1 MALMRTLIAAGLKR
15 GRRSF
20 FGIFLLMAL
29 TGAVLTF
36 TASMY
41 VDLNA
46 REEAALAEIEAGD
59 VYAVDAAA
67 NLNREVAA
75 EIEALPEVSEARLND
90 ALGVP
95 VKYYRGDGTAV
106 DKNPTSGTALVAWG
120 DALDFRLFSEDGM
133 SLVDEMPE
141 PGPDEVYVPVSMQ
154 ASPGVREGDELEV
167 IVGDSTRRLA
177 IAGFYED
184 PQMGTPFMEIKR
196 YVVAARTFDEVAAE
210 VDAAAAF
217 DGETQKLFTS
227 QAKLAAYRM
236 AEINVRLTDEARAA
250 GTTSSDL
257 ARIIAEEIAWANTAS
272 GMFASDT
279 LVGYA
284 MMVVVIGG
292 AVMGVFALLL
302 FAIALIICTHTVS
315 TSIEEGYADYGTL
328 KALGLPNRALRGML
342 VVEYAGVS
350 LAGLAVGLA
359 LGSALV
365 PLALPFFAQLTG
377 VLASNVTPPA
387 LAIGL
392 LAVLLA
398 LVAAVV
404 ALKTGKLARISP
416 LVAFRGGAADV
427 RFRSR
432 GERPLGGSHLTCSWR
447 CAPSCRRSGA
457 MWGSQGARASCARSS
472 CSCSASA
479 ARCAAR
485 TRHRTR
491 SRMWESNLS
500 ITLASPD
507 VDIAEVERVIEESS
521 PIEKSWQ
528 EAFAMVS
535 FGGESHSFAGLGD
548 LTLVQGVTEG
558 RLPEHDNEA
567 LVGTNLAKTMGL
579 RVGDELTVDGADG
592 KERRFVVSGLLSA
605 MFNAGYGTILTY
617 DGVRDLAGTA
627 EEAAEPSRQ
636 YQLADPG
643 AADEAR
649 AAVESRFGDAVDTRS
664 TGMFADTT
672 SMIDLIQQL
681 FTVMGYAMA
690 GVAAVLAFLAVSLII
705 GRMFTAERHD
715 LGVYLALGFTSRALR
730 LQLALRFFLVA
741 LVGCALG
748 ATAAALGGSC
758 AHGAAVR
765 PVRRVTVRHR
775 RESAHGG
782 RPDARPR
789 ARVPGGRLRERPKSE
804 ARGRAR
810 AGGRVGFLRQPPRVL
825 LPPAS
830 DGCRRAAWTAR
841 RPLLY
846 WRRMVKPA
854 RKDAPMAL
862 EIRPYREEDLAGDAK
877 GVERGRGGWARPSP
891 RSSRSRWRRRRS
903 SSRPRRFPWW
913 PTSMERSWACTCS
926 IRTTW
931 DAARTWAM
939 RATPWRRAC
948 ADSVWA
954 VPSWR
959 TRWRRRRARASG
971 ACSSMPWW
979 PATPG
984 PSTCTRTWASCAWAP
999 CPAAS

>member
-20 FGIFLLMAL
+20 VGIFLLMAL
-29 TGAVLTF
+29 TGAALTF
-36 TASMY
+36 TVSMY

-59 VYAVDAAA
+59 VYAVDVAA
-67 NLNREVAA
+67 NLNRDVVD

-95 VKYYRGDGTAV
+95 VKYYRGDGTTV

-120 DALDFRLFSEDGM
+120 DALDFRLFSEDGR
-133 SLVDEMPE
+133 SLVADTPE
-141 PGPDEVYVPVSMQ
+141 PGPNEMYVPVSMQ
-154 ASPGVREGDELEV
+154 VSPGVHKGDELEV
-167 IVGDSTRRLA
+167 IVGDSTRRLS
-177 IAGFYED
+177 IVGFYED
-184 PQMGTPFMEIKR
+184 PQMGSPFIEIKR
-196 YVVAARTFDEVAAE
+196 YLVAERTFDEVAAE
-210 VDAAAAF
+210 VDAATL
-217 DGETQKLFTS
+217 DGGKQELFSS
-227 QAKLAAYRM
+227 QGKLASSRM
-236 AEINVRLTDEARAA
+236 AELNVRLTDEARAA

-257 ARIIAEEIAWANTAS
+257 ARIIAEKVAWGNTAS

-350 LAGLAVGLA
+350 LAGLAVGLT
-359 LGSALV
+359 LGSVLV
-365 PLALPFFAQLTG
+365 PFALPFFAQLTC
-377 VLASNVTPPA
+377 VLASNAAPPA
-387 LAIGL
+387 AAIAL

-432 GERPLGGSHLTCSWR
+432 GERPLGGSHLSLQLAVR
-447 CAPSCRRSGA
+447 AIMSAKRRYVGLAGCACVL
-457 MWGSQGARASCARSS
+457 CAFIVLVFGIGGTLRGEN
-472 CSCSASA
+472 A
-479 ARCAAR
+479 AQDAFG
-485 TRHRTR
+485 
-491 SRMWESNLS
+491 MWESDLS

-507 VDIAEVERVIEESS
+507 VDFAEVERVIEEAS

-535 FGGESHSFAGLGD
+535 FGGESHSFAGLSD
-548 LTLVQGVTEG
+548 LTLVQGVTEA
-558 RLPEHDNEA
+558 RLPAHDNEA
-567 LVGTNLAKTMGL
+567 LIGVNLAKSMDL
-579 RVGDELTVDGADG
+579 RVGDELVVDGADG
-592 KERRFVVSGLLSA
+592 EERRFVVCGLLSA
-605 MFNAGYGTILTY
+605 MFNAGSGTILTY

-627 EEAAEPSRQ
+627 EDAAEPSRQ
-636 YQLADPG
+636 YQLADPD

-649 AAVESRFGDAVDTRS
+649 AAVEARFGDAVDTRA

-672 SMIDLIQQL
+672 GMIGIIQQL

-730 LQLALRFFLVA
+730 LQFALRFFLVA

-748 ATAAALGGSC
+748 ATAAALGGSWLMGQLFGLFGVSRF
-758 AHGAAVR
+758 AIDANPLMVGGLTLGLALVFLVAAYASAR
-765 PVRRVTVRHR
+765 KVRRVDVR
-775 RESAHGG
+775 ELVA
-782 RPDARPR
+782 
-789 ARVPGGRLRERPKSE
+789 E
-804 ARGRAR
+804 
-810 AGGRVGFLRQPPRVL
+810 
-825 LPPAS
+825 
-830 DGCRRAAWTAR
+830 
-841 RPLLY
+841 
-846 WRRMVKPA
+846 
-854 RKDAPMAL
+854 
-862 EIRPYREEDLAGDAK
+862 
-877 GVERGRGGWARPSP
+877 
-891 RSSRSRWRRRRS
+891 
-903 SSRPRRFPWW
+903 
-913 PTSMERSWACTCS
+913 
-926 IRTTW
+926 
-931 DAARTWAM
+931 
-939 RATPWRRAC
+939 
-948 ADSVWA
+948 
-954 VPSWR
+954 
-959 TRWRRRRARASG
+959 
-971 ACSSMPWW
+971 
-979 PATPG
+979 
-984 PSTCTRTWASCAWAP
+984 
-999 CPAAS
+999 

>member
-20 FGIFLLMAL
+20 VGIFLLMTL
-29 TGAVLTF
+29 TGAALTF
-36 TASMY
+36 TVSMY

-59 VYAVDAAA
+59 VYAVDVAA
-67 NLNREVAA
+67 NLNRDVAD

-95 VKYYRGDGTAV
+95 VKYYRGDGTTV

-120 DALDFRLFSEDGM
+120 DALDFRLFSEDGR
-133 SLVDEMPE
+133 SLVADTPE
-141 PGPDEVYVPVSMQ
+141 PGPNEVYVPVSMQ
-154 ASPGVREGDELEV
+154 VSPGVHKGDELEV
-167 IVGDSTRRLA
+167 IVGDSTRRLS

-184 PQMGTPFMEIKR
+184 PQMGSPFIEIKR
-196 YVVAARTFDEVAAE
+196 YLVAERTFDEVAAE
-210 VDAAAAF
+210 VDAATL
-217 DGETQKLFTS
+217 DGGRQELFSS
-227 QAKLAAYRM
+227 QGKLASSRM
-236 AEINVRLTDEARAA
+236 AELNVRLTDEARAA

-257 ARIIAEEIAWANTAS
+257 ARIIAEKVAWANTAS

-350 LAGLAVGLA
+350 LAGLAVGLT
-359 LGSALV
+359 LGSVLV
-365 PLALPFFAQLTG
+365 PFALPFFAQLTC
-377 VLASNVTPPA
+377 VLASNAAPPA
-387 LAIGL
+387 AAIAL

-432 GERPLGGSHLTCSWR
+432 GERPLGGSHLSLQLAVR
-447 CAPSCRRSGA
+447 AIMSAKRRYVGLAGCACVL
-457 MWGSQGARASCARSS
+457 CAFIVLVFGIGGTLRGEN
-472 CSCSASA
+472 A
-479 ARCAAR
+479 AQDAFG
-485 TRHRTR
+485 
-491 SRMWESNLS
+491 MWESDLS

-507 VDIAEVERVIEESS
+507 VDFAEVERVIEEAS

-528 EAFAMVS
+528 EAFTMVS
-535 FGGESHSFAGLGD
+535 FGGESHSFAGLSD

-558 RLPEHDNEA
+558 RLPVHDNEA
-567 LVGTNLAKTMGL
+567 LIGVNLAKSMDL
-579 RVGDELTVDGADG
+579 RVGDELVVDGADG
-592 KERRFVVSGLLSA
+592 EERRFVVCGLLSA
-605 MFNAGYGTILTY
+605 MFNAGSGTILTY

-627 EEAAEPSRQ
+627 EDAAEPSRQ
-636 YQLADPG
+636 YQLADPD

-649 AAVESRFGDAVDTRS
+649 AAVEARFGDAVDTRA

-672 SMIDLIQQL
+672 GMIGVIQQL

-690 GVAAVLAFLAVSLII
+690 GVAAALAFLAVSLII

-730 LQLALRFFLVA
+730 LQFALRFFLVA

-748 ATAAALGGSC
+748 ATAAALGGGWLMGQLFGLFGVSRF
-758 AHGAAVR
+758 AIDANPLMVGGLTLGLALVFLVAAYASAR
-765 PVRRVTVRHR
+765 KVRRVDVRGLVA
-775 RESAHGG
+775 E
-782 RPDARPR
+782 
-789 ARVPGGRLRERPKSE
+789 
-804 ARGRAR
+804 
-810 AGGRVGFLRQPPRVL
+810 
-825 LPPAS
+825 
-830 DGCRRAAWTAR
+830 
-841 RPLLY
+841 
-846 WRRMVKPA
+846 
-854 RKDAPMAL
+854 
-862 EIRPYREEDLAGDAK
+862 
-877 GVERGRGGWARPSP
+877 
-891 RSSRSRWRRRRS
+891 
-903 SSRPRRFPWW
+903 
-913 PTSMERSWACTCS
+913 
-926 IRTTW
+926 
-931 DAARTWAM
+931 
-939 RATPWRRAC
+939 
-948 ADSVWA
+948 
-954 VPSWR
+954 
-959 TRWRRRRARASG
+959 
-971 ACSSMPWW
+971 
-979 PATPG
+979 
-984 PSTCTRTWASCAWAP
+984 
-999 CPAAS
+999 

>member
-20 FGIFLLMAL
+20 VGIFLLMTL
-29 TGAVLTF
+29 TGAALTF
-36 TASMY
+36 TVSMY

-59 VYAVDAAA
+59 VYAVDVAA
-67 NLNREVAA
+67 NLNRDVAD

-95 VKYYRGDGTAV
+95 VKYYRGDGTTV

-120 DALDFRLFSEDGM
+120 DALDFRLFSEDGR
-133 SLVDEMPE
+133 SLVADTPE
-141 PGPDEVYVPVSMQ
+141 PGPNEVYVPVSMQ
-154 ASPGVREGDELEV
+154 VSPGVHKGDELEV
-167 IVGDSTRRLA
+167 IVGDSTRRLS

-184 PQMGTPFMEIKR
+184 PQMGSPFIEIKR
-196 YVVAARTFDEVAAE
+196 YLVAERTFDEVAAE
-210 VDAAAAF
+210 VDAATL
-217 DGETQKLFTS
+217 DGGRQELFSS
-227 QAKLAAYRM
+227 QGKLASSRM
-236 AEINVRLTDEARAA
+236 AELNVRLTDEARAA

-257 ARIIAEEIAWANTAS
+257 ARIIAEKVAWANTAS

-350 LAGLAVGLA
+350 LAGLAVGLT
-359 LGSALV
+359 LGSVLV
-365 PLALPFFAQLTG
+365 PFALPFFAQLTC
-377 VLASNVTPPA
+377 VLASNAAPPPA
-387 LAIGL
+387 AIAL

-404 ALKTGKLARISP
+404 ALKTAKLARISP
-416 LVAFRGGAADV
+416 LVAFRGGTSDV

-432 GERPLGGSHLTCSWR
+432 GERPLGGSHLSLQLAVR
-447 CAPSCRRSGA
+447 AIMSAKRRYVGLAGCACVL
-457 MWGSQGARASCARSS
+457 CAFIVLVFGIGGTLRGEN
-472 CSCSASA
+472 A
-479 ARCAAR
+479 AQDAFG
-485 TRHRTR
+485 
-491 SRMWESNLS
+491 MWESDLS

-507 VDIAEVERVIEESS
+507 VDFAEVERVIEEAS

-528 EAFAMVS
+528 EAFTMVS
-535 FGGESHSFAGLGD
+535 FGGESHSFAGLSD

-558 RLPEHDNEA
+558 CLPAHDNEA
-567 LVGTNLAKTMGL
+567 LIGVNLAKSMDL
-579 RVGDELTVDGADG
+579 RVGDELVVDGADG
-592 KERRFVVSGLLSA
+592 EERRFVVCGLLSA
-605 MFNAGYGTILTY
+605 MFNAGSGTILTY

-690 GVAAVLAFLAVSLII
+690 GVAAALAFLAVSLII

-730 LQLALRFFLVA
+730 LQFALRFFLVA

-748 ATAAALGGSC
+748 ATAATLGGGWLMGQLFGLFGVSRF
-758 AHGAAVR
+758 AIDTNPLMVGGLTLGLALVFLVAAYASAR
-765 PVRRVTVRHR
+765 KVRRVDVR
-775 RESAHGG
+775 ELVA
-782 RPDARPR
+782 
-789 ARVPGGRLRERPKSE
+789 E
-804 ARGRAR
+804 
-810 AGGRVGFLRQPPRVL
+810 
-825 LPPAS
+825 
-830 DGCRRAAWTAR
+830 
-841 RPLLY
+841 
-846 WRRMVKPA
+846 
-854 RKDAPMAL
+854 
-862 EIRPYREEDLAGDAK
+862 
-877 GVERGRGGWARPSP
+877 
-891 RSSRSRWRRRRS
+891 
-903 SSRPRRFPWW
+903 
-913 PTSMERSWACTCS
+913 
-926 IRTTW
+926 
-931 DAARTWAM
+931 
-939 RATPWRRAC
+939 
-948 ADSVWA
+948 
-954 VPSWR
+954 
-959 TRWRRRRARASG
+959 
-971 ACSSMPWW
+971 
-979 PATPG
+979 
-984 PSTCTRTWASCAWAP
+984 
-999 CPAAS
+999 

>member
-20 FGIFLLMAL
+20 VGIFLLMTL
-29 TGAVLTF
+29 TGAALTF
-36 TASMY
+36 TVSMY

-59 VYAVDAAA
+59 VYAVDVAA
-67 NLNREVAA
+67 NLNRDVAD

-95 VKYYRGDGTAV
+95 VKYYRGDGTTV

-120 DALDFRLFSEDGM
+120 DALDFRLFSEDGR
-133 SLVDEMPE
+133 SLVADTPE
-141 PGPDEVYVPVSMQ
+141 PGPNEVYVPVSMQ
-154 ASPGVREGDELEV
+154 VSPGVHKGDELEV
-167 IVGDSTRRLA
+167 IVGDSTRRLS

-184 PQMGTPFMEIKR
+184 PQMGSPFIEIKR
-196 YVVAARTFDEVAAE
+196 YLVAERTFDEVAAE
-210 VDAAAAF
+210 VDAATL
-217 DGETQKLFTS
+217 DGGRQELFSS
-227 QAKLAAYRM
+227 QGKLASSRM
-236 AEINVRLTDEARAA
+236 AELNVRLTDEARAA

-257 ARIIAEEIAWANTAS
+257 ARIIAEKVAWANTAS

-350 LAGLAVGLA
+350 LAGLAVGLT
-359 LGSALV
+359 LGSVLV
-365 PLALPFFAQLTG
+365 PFALPFFAQLTC
-377 VLASNVTPPA
+377 VLASNAAPPA
-387 LAIGL
+387 AAIAL

-398 LVAAVV
+398 LVVAVV

-432 GERPLGGSHLTCSWR
+432 GERPLGGSHLSLQLAVR
-447 CAPSCRRSGA
+447 AIMSAKRRYVGLAGCACVL
-457 MWGSQGARASCARSS
+457 CAFIVLVFGIGGTLRGEN
-472 CSCSASA
+472 A
-479 ARCAAR
+479 AQDAFG
-485 TRHRTR
+485 
-491 SRMWESNLS
+491 MWESDLS

-507 VDIAEVERVIEESS
+507 VDFAEVERVIEEAS

-528 EAFAMVS
+528 EAFTMVS
-535 FGGESHSFAGLGD
+535 FGGESHSFAGLSD

-558 RLPEHDNEA
+558 CLPAHDNEA
-567 LVGTNLAKTMGL
+567 LIGVNLAKSMDL
-579 RVGDELTVDGADG
+579 RVGDELVVDGADG
-592 KERRFVVSGLLSA
+592 EERRFVVCGLLSA
-605 MFNAGYGTILTY
+605 MFNAGSGTILTY

-690 GVAAVLAFLAVSLII
+690 GVAAALAFLAVSLII

-730 LQLALRFFLVA
+730 LQFALRFFLVA

-748 ATAAALGGSC
+748 ATAATLGGSWLMGQLFGLFGVSRF
-758 AHGAAVR
+758 AIDANPLMVGGLTLGLALVFLVAAYASAR
-765 PVRRVTVRHR
+765 KVRRVDVR
-775 RESAHGG
+775 ELVA
-782 RPDARPR
+782 
-789 ARVPGGRLRERPKSE
+789 E
-804 ARGRAR
+804 
-810 AGGRVGFLRQPPRVL
+810 
-825 LPPAS
+825 
-830 DGCRRAAWTAR
+830 
-841 RPLLY
+841 
-846 WRRMVKPA
+846 
-854 RKDAPMAL
+854 
-862 EIRPYREEDLAGDAK
+862 
-877 GVERGRGGWARPSP
+877 
-891 RSSRSRWRRRRS
+891 
-903 SSRPRRFPWW
+903 
-913 PTSMERSWACTCS
+913 
-926 IRTTW
+926 
-931 DAARTWAM
+931 
-939 RATPWRRAC
+939 
-948 ADSVWA
+948 
-954 VPSWR
+954 
-959 TRWRRRRARASG
+959 
-971 ACSSMPWW
+971 
-979 PATPG
+979 
-984 PSTCTRTWASCAWAP
+984 
-999 CPAAS
+999 

>member
-20 FGIFLLMAL
+20 VGIFLLMAL
-29 TGAVLTF
+29 TGAALTF
-36 TASMY
+36 TVSMY

-59 VYAVDAAA
+59 VYAVDVAA
-67 NLNREVAA
+67 NLNRDVAD

-95 VKYYRGDGTAV
+95 VKYYRGDGTTV

-120 DALDFRLFSEDGM
+120 DALDFRLFSEDGR
-133 SLVDEMPE
+133 SLVADTPE
-141 PGPDEVYVPVSMQ
+141 PGPNEVYVPVSMQ
-154 ASPGVREGDELEV
+154 VSPGVHKGDELEV
-167 IVGDSTRRLA
+167 IVGDSTRRLS

-184 PQMGTPFMEIKR
+184 PQMGSPFIEIKR
-196 YVVAARTFDEVAAE
+196 YLVAERTFDEVAAE
-210 VDAAAAF
+210 VDAATL
-217 DGETQKLFTS
+217 DGGRQELFSS
-227 QAKLAAYRM
+227 QGKLASSRM
-236 AEINVRLTDEARAA
+236 AELNVRLTDEARAA

-257 ARIIAEEIAWANTAS
+257 ARIIAEKVAWGNTAS

-342 VVEYAGVS
+342 VVEYAGVT
-350 LAGLAVGLA
+350 LAGLAVGLT
-359 LGSALV
+359 LGSVLV
-365 PLALPFFAQLTG
+365 PFALPFFAQLTC
-377 VLASNVTPPA
+377 VLASNAAPPA
-387 LAIGL
+387 AAIAL

-432 GERPLGGSHLTCSWR
+432 GERPLGGSHLSLQLAVR
-447 CAPSCRRSGA
+447 AIMSAKRRYVGLAGCACVL
-457 MWGSQGARASCARSS
+457 CAFIVLVFGIGGTLRGEN
-472 CSCSASA
+472 A
-479 ARCAAR
+479 AQDAFG
-485 TRHRTR
+485 
-491 SRMWESNLS
+491 MWESDLS

-507 VDIAEVERVIEESS
+507 VDFAEVERVIEEAS

-528 EAFAMVS
+528 EAFTMVS
-535 FGGESHSFAGLGD
+535 FGGESHSFAGLSD

-558 RLPEHDNEA
+558 CLPVHDNEA
-567 LVGTNLAKTMGL
+567 LIGVNLAKSMDL
-579 RVGDELTVDGADG
+579 RVGDELVVDGADG
-592 KERRFVVSGLLSA
+592 EERRFVVCGLLSA
-605 MFNAGYGTILTY
+605 MFNAGSGTILTY

-627 EEAAEPSRQ
+627 EDAAEPSRQ
-636 YQLADPG
+636 YQLADPD

-649 AAVESRFGDAVDTRS
+649 KAVESRFGDAVDMRS

-690 GVAAVLAFLAVSLII
+690 AVAAALAFLAVSLII

-730 LQLALRFFLVA
+730 LQFALRFFLVA

-748 ATAAALGGSC
+748 ATAATLGGGWLMGQLFGLFGVSRF
-758 AHGAAVR
+758 AIDTNPLMVGGLTLGLALVFLVAAYASAR
-765 PVRRVTVRHR
+765 KVRRVDVR
-775 RESAHGG
+775 ELVA
-782 RPDARPR
+782 
-789 ARVPGGRLRERPKSE
+789 E
-804 ARGRAR
+804 
-810 AGGRVGFLRQPPRVL
+810 
-825 LPPAS
+825 
-830 DGCRRAAWTAR
+830 
-841 RPLLY
+841 
-846 WRRMVKPA
+846 
-854 RKDAPMAL
+854 
-862 EIRPYREEDLAGDAK
+862 
-877 GVERGRGGWARPSP
+877 
-891 RSSRSRWRRRRS
+891 
-903 SSRPRRFPWW
+903 
-913 PTSMERSWACTCS
+913 
-926 IRTTW
+926 
-931 DAARTWAM
+931 
-939 RATPWRRAC
+939 
-948 ADSVWA
+948 
-954 VPSWR
+954 
-959 TRWRRRRARASG
+959 
-971 ACSSMPWW
+971 
-979 PATPG
+979 
-984 PSTCTRTWASCAWAP
+984 
-999 CPAAS
+999 

>member
-20 FGIFLLMAL
+20 VGIFLLMTL
-29 TGAVLTF
+29 TGAALTF
-36 TASMY
+36 TVSMY

-59 VYAVDAAA
+59 VYAVDVAA
-67 NLNREVAA
+67 NLNRDVAD

-95 VKYYRGDGTAV
+95 VKYYRGDGTTV

-120 DALDFRLFSEDGM
+120 DALDFRLFSEDGR
-133 SLVDEMPE
+133 SLVADTPE
-141 PGPDEVYVPVSMQ
+141 PGPNEVYVPVSMQ
-154 ASPGVREGDELEV
+154 VSPGVHKGDELEV
-167 IVGDSTRRLA
+167 IVGDSTRRLS

-184 PQMGTPFMEIKR
+184 PQMGSPFIEIKR
-196 YVVAARTFDEVAAE
+196 YLVAERTFDEVAAE
-210 VDAAAAF
+210 VDAATL
-217 DGETQKLFTS
+217 DGGRQELFSS
-227 QAKLAAYRM
+227 QGKLASSRM
-236 AEINVRLTDEARAA
+236 AELNVRLTDEARAA

-257 ARIIAEEIAWANTAS
+257 ARIIAEKVAWANTAS

-350 LAGLAVGLA
+350 LAGLAVGLT
-359 LGSALV
+359 LGSVLV
-365 PLALPFFAQLTG
+365 PFALPFFAQLTC
-377 VLASNVTPPA
+377 VLASNAAPPA
-387 LAIGL
+387 AAIAL

-432 GERPLGGSHLTCSWR
+432 GERPLGGSHLSLQLAVR
-447 CAPSCRRSGA
+447 AIMSAKRRYVGLAGCACVL
-457 MWGSQGARASCARSS
+457 CAFIVLVFGIGGTLRGEN
-472 CSCSASA
+472 A
-479 ARCAAR
+479 AQDAFG
-485 TRHRTR
+485 
-491 SRMWESNLS
+491 MWESDLS

-507 VDIAEVERVIEESS
+507 VDFAEVERVIEEAS

-528 EAFAMVS
+528 EAFTMVS
-535 FGGESHSFAGLGD
+535 FGGESHSFADLSD

-558 RLPEHDNEA
+558 CLPAHDNEA
-567 LVGTNLAKTMGL
+567 LIGVNLAKSMDL
-579 RVGDELTVDGADG
+579 RVGDELVVDGADG
-592 KERRFVVSGLLSA
+592 EERRFVVCGLLSA
-605 MFNAGYGTILTY
+605 MFNAGSGTILTY

-690 GVAAVLAFLAVSLII
+690 GVAAALAFLAVSLII

-730 LQLALRFFLVA
+730 LQFALRFFLVA

-748 ATAAALGGSC
+748 ATAATLGGGWLMGQLFGLFGVSRF
-758 AHGAAVR
+758 AIDTNPLMVGGLTLGLALVFLVAAYASAR
-765 PVRRVTVRHR
+765 KVRRVDVR
-775 RESAHGG
+775 ELVA
-782 RPDARPR
+782 
-789 ARVPGGRLRERPKSE
+789 E
-804 ARGRAR
+804 
-810 AGGRVGFLRQPPRVL
+810 
-825 LPPAS
+825 
-830 DGCRRAAWTAR
+830 
-841 RPLLY
+841 
-846 WRRMVKPA
+846 
-854 RKDAPMAL
+854 
-862 EIRPYREEDLAGDAK
+862 
-877 GVERGRGGWARPSP
+877 
-891 RSSRSRWRRRRS
+891 
-903 SSRPRRFPWW
+903 
-913 PTSMERSWACTCS
+913 
-926 IRTTW
+926 
-931 DAARTWAM
+931 
-939 RATPWRRAC
+939 
-948 ADSVWA
+948 
-954 VPSWR
+954 
-959 TRWRRRRARASG
+959 
-971 ACSSMPWW
+971 
-979 PATPG
+979 
-984 PSTCTRTWASCAWAP
+984 
-999 CPAAS
+999 

>member
-20 FGIFLLMAL
+20 VGIFLLMTL
-29 TGAVLTF
+29 TGAALTF
-36 TASMY
+36 TVSMY

-59 VYAVDAAA
+59 VYAVDVAA
-67 NLNREVAA
+67 NLNRDVAD

-95 VKYYRGDGTAV
+95 VKYYRGDGTTV

-120 DALDFRLFSEDGM
+120 DALDFRLFSEDGR
-133 SLVDEMPE
+133 SLVADTPE
-141 PGPDEVYVPVSMQ
+141 PGPNEVYVPVSMQ
-154 ASPGVREGDELEV
+154 VSPGVHKGDELEV
-167 IVGDSTRRLA
+167 IVGDSTRRLS

-184 PQMGTPFMEIKR
+184 PQMGSPFIEIKR
-196 YVVAARTFDEVAAE
+196 YLVAERTFDEVAAE
-210 VDAAAAF
+210 VDAATL
-217 DGETQKLFTS
+217 DGGRQELFSS
-227 QAKLAAYRM
+227 QGKLASSRM
-236 AEINVRLTDEARAA
+236 AELNVRLTDEARAA

-257 ARIIAEEIAWANTAS
+257 ARIIAEKVAWANTAS

-350 LAGLAVGLA
+350 LAGLAVGLT
-359 LGSALV
+359 LGSVLV
-365 PLALPFFAQLTG
+365 PFALPFFAQLTC
-377 VLASNVTPPA
+377 VLASNAAPPA
-387 LAIGL
+387 AAIAL

-432 GERPLGGSHLTCSWR
+432 GERPLGGSHLSLQLAVR
-447 CAPSCRRSGA
+447 AIMSAKRRYVGLAGCACVL
-457 MWGSQGARASCARSS
+457 CAFIVLVFGIGGTLRGEN
-472 CSCSASA
+472 A
-479 ARCAAR
+479 AQDAFG
-485 TRHRTR
+485 
-491 SRMWESNLS
+491 MWESDLS

-507 VDIAEVERVIEESS
+507 VDFAEVERVIEEAS

-528 EAFAMVS
+528 EAFTMVS
-535 FGGESHSFAGLGD
+535 FGGESHSFAGLSD

-558 RLPEHDNEA
+558 CLPAHDNEA
-567 LVGTNLAKTMGL
+567 LIGVNLAKSMDL
-579 RVGDELTVDGADG
+579 RVGDELVVDGADG
-592 KERRFVVSGLLSA
+592 EERRFVVCGLLSA
-605 MFNAGYGTILTY
+605 MFNAGSRTILTY

-690 GVAAVLAFLAVSLII
+690 GVAAALAFLAVSLII

-730 LQLALRFFLVA
+730 LQFALRFFLVA

-748 ATAAALGGSC
+748 ATAATLGGGWLMGQLFGLFGVSRF
-758 AHGAAVR
+758 AIDTNPLMVGGLTLGLALVFLVAAYASAR
-765 PVRRVTVRHR
+765 KVRRVDVR
-775 RESAHGG
+775 ELVA
-782 RPDARPR
+782 
-789 ARVPGGRLRERPKSE
+789 E
-804 ARGRAR
+804 
-810 AGGRVGFLRQPPRVL
+810 
-825 LPPAS
+825 
-830 DGCRRAAWTAR
+830 
-841 RPLLY
+841 
-846 WRRMVKPA
+846 
-854 RKDAPMAL
+854 
-862 EIRPYREEDLAGDAK
+862 
-877 GVERGRGGWARPSP
+877 
-891 RSSRSRWRRRRS
+891 
-903 SSRPRRFPWW
+903 
-913 PTSMERSWACTCS
+913 
-926 IRTTW
+926 
-931 DAARTWAM
+931 
-939 RATPWRRAC
+939 
-948 ADSVWA
+948 
-954 VPSWR
+954 
-959 TRWRRRRARASG
+959 
-971 ACSSMPWW
+971 
-979 PATPG
+979 
-984 PSTCTRTWASCAWAP
+984 
-999 CPAAS
+999 

>member
-20 FGIFLLMAL
+20 VGIFLLMTL
-29 TGAVLTF
+29 TGAALTF
-36 TASMY
+36 TVSMY

-59 VYAVDAAA
+59 VYAVDVAA
-67 NLNREVAA
+67 NLNRDVAD

-95 VKYYRGDGTAV
+95 VKYYRGDGTTV

-120 DALDFRLFSEDGM
+120 DALDFRLFSEDGR
-133 SLVDEMPE
+133 SLVADTPE
-141 PGPDEVYVPVSMQ
+141 PGPNEVYVPVSMQ
-154 ASPGVREGDELEV
+154 VSPGVHKGDELEV
-167 IVGDSTRRLA
+167 IVGDSTRRLS
-177 IAGFYED
+177 IVGFYED
-184 PQMGTPFMEIKR
+184 PQMGSPFIEIKR
-196 YVVAARTFDEVAAE
+196 YLVAERTFDEVAAE
-210 VDAAAAF
+210 VDAATL
-217 DGETQKLFTS
+217 DGGRQELFSS
-227 QAKLAAYRM
+227 QGKLASSRM
-236 AEINVRLTDEARAA
+236 AELNVRLTDEARAA

-257 ARIIAEEIAWANTAS
+257 ARIIAEKVAWANTAS

-350 LAGLAVGLA
+350 LAGLAVGLT
-359 LGSALV
+359 LGSVLV
-365 PLALPFFAQLTG
+365 PFALPFFAQLTC
-377 VLASNVTPPA
+377 VLASNAAPPA
-387 LAIGL
+387 AAIAL

-432 GERPLGGSHLTCSWR
+432 GERPLGGSHLSLQLAVR
-447 CAPSCRRSGA
+447 AIMSAKRRYVGLAGCACVL
-457 MWGSQGARASCARSS
+457 CAFIVLVFGIGGTLRGEN
-472 CSCSASA
+472 A
-479 ARCAAR
+479 AQDAFG
-485 TRHRTR
+485 
-491 SRMWESNLS
+491 MWESDLS

-507 VDIAEVERVIEESS
+507 VDFAEVERVIEEAS

-528 EAFAMVS
+528 EAFTMVS
-535 FGGESHSFAGLGD
+535 FGGESHSFAGLSD

-558 RLPEHDNEA
+558 RLPAHDNEA
-567 LVGTNLAKTMGL
+567 LIGVNLAKSMDL
-579 RVGDELTVDGADG
+579 RVGDELVVDGADG
-592 KERRFVVSGLLSA
+592 EERRFVVCGLLSA
-605 MFNAGYGTILTY
+605 MFNAGSGTILTY

-690 GVAAVLAFLAVSLII
+690 GVAAALAFLAVSLII

-730 LQLALRFFLVA
+730 LQFALRFFLVA

-748 ATAAALGGSC
+748 ATAATLGGGWLMGQLFGLFGVSRF
-758 AHGAAVR
+758 AIDTNPLMVGGLTLGLALVFLVAAYASAR
-765 PVRRVTVRHR
+765 KVRRVDVR
-775 RESAHGG
+775 ELVA
-782 RPDARPR
+782 
-789 ARVPGGRLRERPKSE
+789 E
-804 ARGRAR
+804 
-810 AGGRVGFLRQPPRVL
+810 
-825 LPPAS
+825 
-830 DGCRRAAWTAR
+830 
-841 RPLLY
+841 
-846 WRRMVKPA
+846 
-854 RKDAPMAL
+854 
-862 EIRPYREEDLAGDAK
+862 
-877 GVERGRGGWARPSP
+877 
-891 RSSRSRWRRRRS
+891 
-903 SSRPRRFPWW
+903 
-913 PTSMERSWACTCS
+913 
-926 IRTTW
+926 
-931 DAARTWAM
+931 
-939 RATPWRRAC
+939 
-948 ADSVWA
+948 
-954 VPSWR
+954 
-959 TRWRRRRARASG
+959 
-971 ACSSMPWW
+971 
-979 PATPG
+979 
-984 PSTCTRTWASCAWAP
+984 
-999 CPAAS
+999 

>member
-20 FGIFLLMAL
+20 VGIFLLMTL
-29 TGAVLTF
+29 TGAALTF
-36 TASMY
+36 TVSMY

-59 VYAVDAAA
+59 VYAVDVAA
-67 NLNREVAA
+67 NLNRDVAD

-95 VKYYRGDGTAV
+95 VKYYRGDGTTV

-120 DALDFRLFSEDGM
+120 DALDFRLFSEDGR
-133 SLVDEMPE
+133 SLVADTPE
-141 PGPDEVYVPVSMQ
+141 PGPTEVYVPVSMQ
-154 ASPGVREGDELEV
+154 VSPGVHKGDELEV
-167 IVGDSTRRLA
+167 IVGDSTRRLS

-184 PQMGTPFMEIKR
+184 PQMGSPFIEIKR
-196 YVVAARTFDEVAAE
+196 YLVAERTFDEVAAE
-210 VDAAAAF
+210 VDAATL
-217 DGETQKLFTS
+217 DGGRQELFSS
-227 QAKLAAYRM
+227 QGKLASSRM
-236 AEINVRLTDEARAA
+236 AELNVRLTDEARAA

-257 ARIIAEEIAWANTAS
+257 ARIIAEKVAWANTAS

-350 LAGLAVGLA
+350 LAGLAVGLT
-359 LGSALV
+359 LGSVLV
-365 PLALPFFAQLTG
+365 PFALPFFAQLTC
-377 VLASNVTPPA
+377 VLASNAAPPA
-387 LAIGL
+387 AAIAL

-432 GERPLGGSHLTCSWR
+432 GERPLGGSHLSLQLAVR
-447 CAPSCRRSGA
+447 AIMSAKRRYVGLAGCACVL
-457 MWGSQGARASCARSS
+457 CAFIVLVFGIGGTLRGEN
-472 CSCSASA
+472 A
-479 ARCAAR
+479 AQDAFG
-485 TRHRTR
+485 
-491 SRMWESNLS
+491 MWESDLS

-507 VDIAEVERVIEESS
+507 VDFAEVERVIEEAS

-528 EAFAMVS
+528 EAFTMVS
-535 FGGESHSFAGLGD
+535 FGGESHSFAGLSD

-558 RLPEHDNEA
+558 CLPAHDNEA
-567 LVGTNLAKTMGL
+567 LIGVNLAKSMDL
-579 RVGDELTVDGADG
+579 RVGDELVVDGADG
-592 KERRFVVSGLLSA
+592 EERRFVVCGLLSA
-605 MFNAGYGTILTY
+605 MFNAGSGTILTY

-690 GVAAVLAFLAVSLII
+690 GVAAALAFLAVSLII

-730 LQLALRFFLVA
+730 LQFALRFFLVA

-748 ATAAALGGSC
+748 ATAATLGGGWLMGQLFGLFGVSRF
-758 AHGAAVR
+758 AIDTNPLMVGGLTLGLALVFLVAAYASAR
-765 PVRRVTVRHR
+765 KVRRVDVR
-775 RESAHGG
+775 ELVA
-782 RPDARPR
+782 
-789 ARVPGGRLRERPKSE
+789 E
-804 ARGRAR
+804 
-810 AGGRVGFLRQPPRVL
+810 
-825 LPPAS
+825 
-830 DGCRRAAWTAR
+830 
-841 RPLLY
+841 
-846 WRRMVKPA
+846 
-854 RKDAPMAL
+854 
-862 EIRPYREEDLAGDAK
+862 
-877 GVERGRGGWARPSP
+877 
-891 RSSRSRWRRRRS
+891 
-903 SSRPRRFPWW
+903 
-913 PTSMERSWACTCS
+913 
-926 IRTTW
+926 
-931 DAARTWAM
+931 
-939 RATPWRRAC
+939 
-948 ADSVWA
+948 
-954 VPSWR
+954 
-959 TRWRRRRARASG
+959 
-971 ACSSMPWW
+971 
-979 PATPG
+979 
-984 PSTCTRTWASCAWAP
+984 
-999 CPAAS
+999 

>member
-20 FGIFLLMAL
+20 VGIFLLMTL
-29 TGAVLTF
+29 TGAALTF
-36 TASMY
+36 TVSMY

-59 VYAVDAAA
+59 VYAVDVAA
-67 NLNREVAA
+67 NLNRDVAD

-95 VKYYRGDGTAV
+95 VKYYRGDGTTV

-120 DALDFRLFSEDGM
+120 DALDFRLFSEDGR
-133 SLVDEMPE
+133 SLVADTPE
-141 PGPDEVYVPVSMQ
+141 PGPNEVYVPVSMQ
-154 ASPGVREGDELEV
+154 VSPGVHKGDELEV
-167 IVGDSTRRLA
+167 IVGDSTRRLS

-184 PQMGTPFMEIKR
+184 PQMGSPFIEIKR
-196 YVVAARTFDEVAAE
+196 YLVAERTFDEVAAE
-210 VDAAAAF
+210 VDAATL
-217 DGETQKLFTS
+217 DGGRQELFSS
-227 QAKLAAYRM
+227 QGKLASSRM
-236 AEINVRLTDEARAA
+236 AELNVRLTDEARAA

-257 ARIIAEEIAWANTAS
+257 ARIIAEKVAWANTAS

-292 AVMGVFALLL
+292 AAMGVFALLL

-350 LAGLAVGLA
+350 LAGLAVGLT
-359 LGSALV
+359 LGSVLV
-365 PLALPFFAQLTG
+365 PFALPFFAQLTC
-377 VLASNVTPPA
+377 VLASNAAPPA
-387 LAIGL
+387 AAIAL

-432 GERPLGGSHLTCSWR
+432 GERPLGGSHLSLQLAVR
-447 CAPSCRRSGA
+447 AIMSAKRRYVGLAGCACVL
-457 MWGSQGARASCARSS
+457 CAFIVLVFGIGGTLRGEN
-472 CSCSASA
+472 A
-479 ARCAAR
+479 AQDAFG
-485 TRHRTR
+485 
-491 SRMWESNLS
+491 MWESDLS

-507 VDIAEVERVIEESS
+507 VDFAEVERVIEEAS

-528 EAFAMVS
+528 EAFTMVS
-535 FGGESHSFAGLGD
+535 FGGESHSFAGLSD

-558 RLPEHDNEA
+558 CLPAHDNEA
-567 LVGTNLAKTMGL
+567 LIGVNLAKSMDL
-579 RVGDELTVDGADG
+579 RVGDELVVDGADG
-592 KERRFVVSGLLSA
+592 EERRFVVCGLLSA
-605 MFNAGYGTILTY
+605 MFNAGSGTILTY

-690 GVAAVLAFLAVSLII
+690 GVAAALAFLAVSLII

-730 LQLALRFFLVA
+730 LQFALRFFLVA

-748 ATAAALGGSC
+748 ATAATLGGGWLMGQLFGLFGVSRF
-758 AHGAAVR
+758 AIDTNPLMVGGLTLGLALVFLVAAYASAR
-765 PVRRVTVRHR
+765 KVRRVDVR
-775 RESAHGG
+775 ELVA
-782 RPDARPR
+782 
-789 ARVPGGRLRERPKSE
+789 E
-804 ARGRAR
+804 
-810 AGGRVGFLRQPPRVL
+810 
-825 LPPAS
+825 
-830 DGCRRAAWTAR
+830 
-841 RPLLY
+841 
-846 WRRMVKPA
+846 
-854 RKDAPMAL
+854 
-862 EIRPYREEDLAGDAK
+862 
-877 GVERGRGGWARPSP
+877 
-891 RSSRSRWRRRRS
+891 
-903 SSRPRRFPWW
+903 
-913 PTSMERSWACTCS
+913 
-926 IRTTW
+926 
-931 DAARTWAM
+931 
-939 RATPWRRAC
+939 
-948 ADSVWA
+948 
-954 VPSWR
+954 
-959 TRWRRRRARASG
+959 
-971 ACSSMPWW
+971 
-979 PATPG
+979 
-984 PSTCTRTWASCAWAP
+984 
-999 CPAAS
+999 

>member
-20 FGIFLLMAL
+20 VGIFLLMTL
-29 TGAVLTF
+29 TGAALTF
-36 TASMY
+36 TVSMY

-59 VYAVDAAA
+59 VYAVDVAA
-67 NLNREVAA
+67 NLNRDVAD

-95 VKYYRGDGTAV
+95 VKYYRGDGTTV

-120 DALDFRLFSEDGM
+120 DALDFRLFSEDGR
-133 SLVDEMPE
+133 SLVADTPE
-141 PGPDEVYVPVSMQ
+141 PGPNEVYVPVSMQ
-154 ASPGVREGDELEV
+154 VSPGVHKGDELEV
-167 IVGDSTRRLA
+167 IVGDSTRRLS

-184 PQMGTPFMEIKR
+184 PQMGSPFIEIKR
-196 YVVAARTFDEVAAE
+196 YLVAERTFDEVAAE
-210 VDAAAAF
+210 VDAATL
-217 DGETQKLFTS
+217 DGGRQELFSS
-227 QAKLAAYRM
+227 QGKLASFRM
-236 AEINVRLTDEARAA
+236 AELNVRLTDEARAA

-257 ARIIAEEIAWANTAS
+257 ARIIAEKVAWANTAS

-350 LAGLAVGLA
+350 LAGLAVGLT
-359 LGSALV
+359 LGSVLV
-365 PLALPFFAQLTG
+365 PFALPFFAQLTC
-377 VLASNVTPPA
+377 VLASNAAPPPA
-387 LAIGL
+387 AIAL

-432 GERPLGGSHLTCSWR
+432 GERPLGGSHLSLQLAVR
-447 CAPSCRRSGA
+447 AIMSAKRRYVGLAGCACVL
-457 MWGSQGARASCARSS
+457 CAFIVLVFGIGGTLRGEN
-472 CSCSASA
+472 A
-479 ARCAAR
+479 AQDAFG
-485 TRHRTR
+485 
-491 SRMWESNLS
+491 MWESDLS

-507 VDIAEVERVIEESS
+507 VDFAEVERVIEEAS

-528 EAFAMVS
+528 EAFTMVS
-535 FGGESHSFAGLGD
+535 FGGESHSFAGLSD

-558 RLPEHDNEA
+558 CLPAHDNEA
-567 LVGTNLAKTMGL
+567 LIGVNLAKSMDL
-579 RVGDELTVDGADG
+579 RVGDELVVDGADG
-592 KERRFVVSGLLSA
+592 EERRFVVCGLLSA
-605 MFNAGYGTILTY
+605 MFNAGSGTILTY

-690 GVAAVLAFLAVSLII
+690 GVAAALAFLAVSLII

-730 LQLALRFFLVA
+730 LQFALRFFLVA

-748 ATAAALGGSC
+748 ATAATLGGGWLMGQLFGLFGVSRF
-758 AHGAAVR
+758 AIDTNPLMVGGLTLGLALVFLVAAYASAR
-765 PVRRVTVRHR
+765 KVRRVDVR
-775 RESAHGG
+775 ELVA
-782 RPDARPR
+782 
-789 ARVPGGRLRERPKSE
+789 E
-804 ARGRAR
+804 
-810 AGGRVGFLRQPPRVL
+810 
-825 LPPAS
+825 
-830 DGCRRAAWTAR
+830 
-841 RPLLY
+841 
-846 WRRMVKPA
+846 
-854 RKDAPMAL
+854 
-862 EIRPYREEDLAGDAK
+862 
-877 GVERGRGGWARPSP
+877 
-891 RSSRSRWRRRRS
+891 
-903 SSRPRRFPWW
+903 
-913 PTSMERSWACTCS
+913 
-926 IRTTW
+926 
-931 DAARTWAM
+931 
-939 RATPWRRAC
+939 
-948 ADSVWA
+948 
-954 VPSWR
+954 
-959 TRWRRRRARASG
+959 
-971 ACSSMPWW
+971 
-979 PATPG
+979 
-984 PSTCTRTWASCAWAP
+984 
-999 CPAAS
+999 

>member
-20 FGIFLLMAL
+20 VGIFLLMTL
-29 TGAVLTF
+29 TGAALTF
-36 TASMY
+36 TVSMY

-59 VYAVDAAA
+59 VYAVDVAA
-67 NLNREVAA
+67 NLNRDVAD

-95 VKYYRGDGTAV
+95 VKYYRGDGTTV

-120 DALDFRLFSEDGM
+120 DALDFRLFSEDGR
-133 SLVDEMPE
+133 SLVADTPE
-141 PGPDEVYVPVSMQ
+141 PGPNEVYVPVSMQ
-154 ASPGVREGDELEV
+154 VSPGVHKGDELEV
-167 IVGDSTRRLA
+167 IVGDSTRRLS

-184 PQMGTPFMEIKR
+184 PQMGSPFIEIKR
-196 YVVAARTFDEVAAE
+196 YLVAERTFDEVAAE
-210 VDAAAAF
+210 VDAATL
-217 DGETQKLFTS
+217 DGGRQELFSS
-227 QAKLAAYRM
+227 QGKLASSRM
-236 AEINVRLTDEARAA
+236 AELNVRLTDEARAA

-257 ARIIAEEIAWANTAS
+257 ARIIAEKVAWANTAS

-350 LAGLAVGLA
+350 LAGLAVGLT
-359 LGSALV
+359 LGSVLV
-365 PLALPFFAQLTG
+365 PFALPFFAQLTC
-377 VLASNVTPPA
+377 VLASNAAPPA
-387 LAIGL
+387 AAIAL

-432 GERPLGGSHLTCSWR
+432 GERPLGGSHLSLQLAVR
-447 CAPSCRRSGA
+447 AIMSAKRRYVGLAGCACVL
-457 MWGSQGARASCARSS
+457 CAFIVLVFGIGGTLRGEN
-472 CSCSASA
+472 A
-479 ARCAAR
+479 AQDAFG
-485 TRHRTR
+485 
-491 SRMWESNLS
+491 MWESDLS

-507 VDIAEVERVIEESS
+507 VDFAEVERVIEEAS

-528 EAFAMVS
+528 EAFTMVS
-535 FGGESHSFAGLGD
+535 FGGESHSFAGLSD

-558 RLPEHDNEA
+558 CLPAHDNEA
-567 LVGTNLAKTMGL
+567 LIGVNLAKSMDL
-579 RVGDELTVDGADG
+579 RVGDELVVDGADG
-592 KERRFVVSGLLSA
+592 EERRFVVCGLLSA
-605 MFNAGYGTILTY
+605 MFNAGSGTILTY

-690 GVAAVLAFLAVSLII
+690 GVAAALAFLAVSLII

-730 LQLALRFFLVA
+730 LQFALRFFLVA

-748 ATAAALGGSC
+748 ATAVTLGGGWLMGQLFGLFGVSRF
-758 AHGAAVR
+758 AIDTNPLMVGGLTLGLALVFLVAAYASAR
-765 PVRRVTVRHR
+765 KVRRVDVR
-775 RESAHGG
+775 ELVA
-782 RPDARPR
+782 
-789 ARVPGGRLRERPKSE
+789 E
-804 ARGRAR
+804 
-810 AGGRVGFLRQPPRVL
+810 
-825 LPPAS
+825 
-830 DGCRRAAWTAR
+830 
-841 RPLLY
+841 
-846 WRRMVKPA
+846 
-854 RKDAPMAL
+854 
-862 EIRPYREEDLAGDAK
+862 
-877 GVERGRGGWARPSP
+877 
-891 RSSRSRWRRRRS
+891 
-903 SSRPRRFPWW
+903 
-913 PTSMERSWACTCS
+913 
-926 IRTTW
+926 
-931 DAARTWAM
+931 
-939 RATPWRRAC
+939 
-948 ADSVWA
+948 
-954 VPSWR
+954 
-959 TRWRRRRARASG
+959 
-971 ACSSMPWW
+971 
-979 PATPG
+979 
-984 PSTCTRTWASCAWAP
+984 
-999 CPAAS
+999 

>member
-20 FGIFLLMAL
+20 VGIFLLMTL
-29 TGAVLTF
+29 TGAALTF
-36 TASMY
+36 TVSMY

-59 VYAVDAAA
+59 VYAVDVAA
-67 NLNREVAA
+67 NLNRDVAD

-95 VKYYRGDGTAV
+95 VKYYRGDGTTV

-120 DALDFRLFSEDGM
+120 DALDFRLFSEDGR
-133 SLVDEMPE
+133 SLVADTPE
-141 PGPDEVYVPVSMQ
+141 PGPNEVYVPVSMQ
-154 ASPGVREGDELEV
+154 VSPGVHKGDELEV
-167 IVGDSTRRLA
+167 IVGDSTRRLS

-184 PQMGTPFMEIKR
+184 PQMGSPFIEIKR
-196 YVVAARTFDEVAAE
+196 YLVAERTFDEVAAE
-210 VDAAAAF
+210 VDAATL
-217 DGETQKLFTS
+217 DGGRQELFSS
-227 QAKLAAYRM
+227 QGKLASSRM
-236 AEINVRLTDEARAA
+236 AELNVRLTDEARAA

-257 ARIIAEEIAWANTAS
+257 ARIIAEKVAWANTAS

-350 LAGLAVGLA
+350 LAGLAVGLT
-359 LGSALV
+359 LGSVLV
-365 PLALPFFAQLTG
+365 PFALPFFAQLTC
-377 VLASNVTPPA
+377 VLASNAAPPA
-387 LAIGL
+387 AAIAL

-432 GERPLGGSHLTCSWR
+432 GERPLGGSHLSLQLAVR
-447 CAPSCRRSGA
+447 AIMSAKRRYVGLAGCACVL
-457 MWGSQGARASCARSS
+457 CAFIVLVFGIGGTLRGEN
-472 CSCSASA
+472 A
-479 ARCAAR
+479 AQDAFG
-485 TRHRTR
+485 
-491 SRMWESNLS
+491 MWESDLS

-507 VDIAEVERVIEESS
+507 VDFAEVERVIEEAS

-528 EAFAMVS
+528 EAFTMVS
-535 FGGESHSFAGLGD
+535 FGGESHSFAGLSD

-558 RLPEHDNEA
+558 CLPAHDNEA
-567 LVGTNLAKTMGL
+567 LIGVNLAKSMDL
-579 RVGDELTVDGADG
+579 RVGDELVVDGADG
-592 KERRFVVSGLLSA
+592 EERRFVVCGLLSA
-605 MFNAGYGTILTY
+605 MFNAGSGTILTY

-690 GVAAVLAFLAVSLII
+690 GVAAALAFLAVSLII

-730 LQLALRFFLVA
+730 LQFALRFFLVA

-748 ATAAALGGSC
+748 ATAAALGGSWLMGQLFGLFGVSRF
-758 AHGAAVR
+758 AIDANPLMVGGLTLGLALVFLVAAYASAR
-765 PVRRVTVRHR
+765 KVRRVDVR
-775 RESAHGG
+775 ELVA
-782 RPDARPR
+782 
-789 ARVPGGRLRERPKSE
+789 E
-804 ARGRAR
+804 
-810 AGGRVGFLRQPPRVL
+810 
-825 LPPAS
+825 
-830 DGCRRAAWTAR
+830 
-841 RPLLY
+841 
-846 WRRMVKPA
+846 
-854 RKDAPMAL
+854 
-862 EIRPYREEDLAGDAK
+862 
-877 GVERGRGGWARPSP
+877 
-891 RSSRSRWRRRRS
+891 
-903 SSRPRRFPWW
+903 
-913 PTSMERSWACTCS
+913 
-926 IRTTW
+926 
-931 DAARTWAM
+931 
-939 RATPWRRAC
+939 
-948 ADSVWA
+948 
-954 VPSWR
+954 
-959 TRWRRRRARASG
+959 
-971 ACSSMPWW
+971 
-979 PATPG
+979 
-984 PSTCTRTWASCAWAP
+984 
-999 CPAAS
+999 

>member
-20 FGIFLLMAL
+20 VGIFLLMTL
-29 TGAVLTF
+29 TGAALTF
-36 TASMY
+36 TVSMY

-59 VYAVDAAA
+59 VYAVDVAA
-67 NLNREVAA
+67 NLNRDVAD

-95 VKYYRGDGTAV
+95 VKYYRGDGTTV

-120 DALDFRLFSEDGM
+120 DALDFRLFSEDGR
-133 SLVDEMPE
+133 SLVADTPE
-141 PGPDEVYVPVSMQ
+141 PGPNEVYVPVSMQ
-154 ASPGVREGDELEV
+154 VSPGVHKGDELEV
-167 IVGDSTRRLA
+167 IVGDSTRRLS

-184 PQMGTPFMEIKR
+184 PQMGSPFIEIKR
-196 YVVAARTFDEVAAE
+196 YLVAERTFDEVAAE
-210 VDAAAAF
+210 VDAATL
-217 DGETQKLFTS
+217 DGGRQELFSS
-227 QAKLAAYRM
+227 QGKLASSRM
-236 AEINVRLTDEARAA
+236 AELNVRLTDEARAA

-257 ARIIAEEIAWANTAS
+257 ARIIAEKVAWANTAS

-350 LAGLAVGLA
+350 LAGLAVGLT
-359 LGSALV
+359 LGSVLV
-365 PLALPFFAQLTG
+365 PFALPFFAQLTC
-377 VLASNVTPPA
+377 VLASNAAPPA
-387 LAIGL
+387 AAIAL

-432 GERPLGGSHLTCSWR
+432 GERPLGGSHLSLQLAVR
-447 CAPSCRRSGA
+447 AIMSAKRRYVGLAGCACVL
-457 MWGSQGARASCARSS
+457 CAFIVLVFGIGGTLRGEN
-472 CSCSASA
+472 A
-479 ARCAAR
+479 AQDAFG
-485 TRHRTR
+485 
-491 SRMWESNLS
+491 MWESDLS

-507 VDIAEVERVIEESS
+507 VDFAEVERVIEEAS

-528 EAFAMVS
+528 EAFTMVS
-535 FGGESHSFAGLGD
+535 FGGESHSFAGLSD

-558 RLPEHDNEA
+558 CLPAHDNEA
-567 LVGTNLAKTMGL
+567 LIGVNLAKSMDL
-579 RVGDELTVDGADG
+579 RVGDELVVDGADG
-592 KERRFVVSGLLSA
+592 EERRFVVCGLLSA
-605 MFNAGYGTILTY
+605 MFNAGSGTILTY

-690 GVAAVLAFLAVSLII
+690 GVAAALAFLAVSLII

-730 LQLALRFFLVA
+730 LQFALRFFLVA

-748 ATAAALGGSC
+748 ATAATLGGGWLMGQLFGLFGVSRF
-758 AHGAAVR
+758 AIDTNPLMVGGLTLGLALVFLVAAYASAR
-765 PVRRVTVRHR
+765 KVRRVDVR
-775 RESAHGG
+775 ELVA
-782 RPDARPR
+782 
-789 ARVPGGRLRERPKSE
+789 E
-804 ARGRAR
+804 
-810 AGGRVGFLRQPPRVL
+810 
-825 LPPAS
+825 
-830 DGCRRAAWTAR
+830 
-841 RPLLY
+841 
-846 WRRMVKPA
+846 
-854 RKDAPMAL
+854 
-862 EIRPYREEDLAGDAK
+862 
-877 GVERGRGGWARPSP
+877 
-891 RSSRSRWRRRRS
+891 
-903 SSRPRRFPWW
+903 
-913 PTSMERSWACTCS
+913 
-926 IRTTW
+926 
-931 DAARTWAM
+931 
-939 RATPWRRAC
+939 
-948 ADSVWA
+948 
-954 VPSWR
+954 
-959 TRWRRRRARASG
+959 
-971 ACSSMPWW
+971 
-979 PATPG
+979 
-984 PSTCTRTWASCAWAP
+984 
-999 CPAAS
+999 

>member
-20 FGIFLLMAL
+20 VGIFLLMTL
-29 TGAVLTF
+29 TGAALTF
-36 TASMY
+36 TVSMY

-59 VYAVDAAA
+59 VYAVDVAA
-67 NLNREVAA
+67 NLNRDVAD

-95 VKYYRGDGTAV
+95 VKYYRGDGTTV

-120 DALDFRLFSEDGM
+120 DALDFRLFSEDGR
-133 SLVDEMPE
+133 SLVADTPE
-141 PGPDEVYVPVSMQ
+141 PGPNEVYVPVSMQ
-154 ASPGVREGDELEV
+154 VSPGVHKGDELEV
-167 IVGDSTRRLA
+167 IVGDSTRRLS

-184 PQMGTPFMEIKR
+184 PQMGSPFIEIKR
-196 YVVAARTFDEVAAE
+196 YLVAERTFDEVAAE
-210 VDAAAAF
+210 VDAATL
-217 DGETQKLFTS
+217 DGGRQELFSS
-227 QAKLAAYRM
+227 QGKLASSRM
-236 AEINVRLTDEARAA
+236 AELNVRLTDEARAA

-257 ARIIAEEIAWANTAS
+257 ARIIAEKVAWANTAS
-272 GMFASDT
+272 GMCASDT

-350 LAGLAVGLA
+350 LAGLAVGLT
-359 LGSALV
+359 LGSVLV
-365 PLALPFFAQLTG
+365 PFALPFFAQLTC
-377 VLASNVTPPA
+377 VLASNAAPPA
-387 LAIGL
+387 AAIAL

-432 GERPLGGSHLTCSWR
+432 GERPLGGSHLSLQLAVR
-447 CAPSCRRSGA
+447 AIMSAKRRYVGLAGCACVL
-457 MWGSQGARASCARSS
+457 CAFIVLVFGIGGTLRGEN
-472 CSCSASA
+472 A
-479 ARCAAR
+479 AQDAFG
-485 TRHRTR
+485 
-491 SRMWESNLS
+491 MWESDLS

-507 VDIAEVERVIEESS
+507 VDFAEVERVIEEAS

-528 EAFAMVS
+528 EAFTMVS
-535 FGGESHSFAGLGD
+535 FGGESHSFAGLSD

-558 RLPEHDNEA
+558 CLPAHDNEA
-567 LVGTNLAKTMGL
+567 LIGVNLAKSMDL
-579 RVGDELTVDGADG
+579 RVGDELVVDGADG
-592 KERRFVVSGLLSA
+592 EERRFVVCGLLSA
-605 MFNAGYGTILTY
+605 MFNAGSGTILTY

-690 GVAAVLAFLAVSLII
+690 GVAAALAFLAVSLII

-730 LQLALRFFLVA
+730 LQFALRFFLVA

-748 ATAAALGGSC
+748 ATAATLGGGWLMGQLFGLFGVSRF
-758 AHGAAVR
+758 AIDTNPLMVGGLTLGLALVFLVAAYASAR
-765 PVRRVTVRHR
+765 KVRRVDVR
-775 RESAHGG
+775 ELVA
-782 RPDARPR
+782 
-789 ARVPGGRLRERPKSE
+789 E
-804 ARGRAR
+804 
-810 AGGRVGFLRQPPRVL
+810 
-825 LPPAS
+825 
-830 DGCRRAAWTAR
+830 
-841 RPLLY
+841 
-846 WRRMVKPA
+846 
-854 RKDAPMAL
+854 
-862 EIRPYREEDLAGDAK
+862 
-877 GVERGRGGWARPSP
+877 
-891 RSSRSRWRRRRS
+891 
-903 SSRPRRFPWW
+903 
-913 PTSMERSWACTCS
+913 
-926 IRTTW
+926 
-931 DAARTWAM
+931 
-939 RATPWRRAC
+939 
-948 ADSVWA
+948 
-954 VPSWR
+954 
-959 TRWRRRRARASG
+959 
-971 ACSSMPWW
+971 
-979 PATPG
+979 
-984 PSTCTRTWASCAWAP
+984 
-999 CPAAS
+999 

>member
-20 FGIFLLMAL
+20 VGIFLLMTL
-29 TGAVLTF
+29 TGAALTF
-36 TASMY
+36 TVSMY

-59 VYAVDAAA
+59 VYAVDVAA
-67 NLNREVAA
+67 NLNRDVAD

-95 VKYYRGDGTAV
+95 VKYYRGDGTTV

-120 DALDFRLFSEDGM
+120 DALDFRLFSEDGR
-133 SLVDEMPE
+133 SLVADTPE
-141 PGPDEVYVPVSMQ
+141 PGPNEVYVPVSMQ
-154 ASPGVREGDELEV
+154 VSPGVHKGDELEV
-167 IVGDSTRRLA
+167 IVGDSTRRLS

-184 PQMGTPFMEIKR
+184 PQMGSPFIEIKR
-196 YVVAARTFDEVAAE
+196 YLVAERTFDEVAAE
-210 VDAAAAF
+210 VDAATL
-217 DGETQKLFTS
+217 DGGRQELFSS
-227 QAKLAAYRM
+227 QGKLASSRM
-236 AEINVRLTDEARAA
+236 AELNVRLTDEARAA

-257 ARIIAEEIAWANTAS
+257 ARIIAEKVAWANTAS

-350 LAGLAVGLA
+350 LAGLAVGLT
-359 LGSALV
+359 LGSVLV
-365 PLALPFFAQLTG
+365 PFALPFFAQLTC
-377 VLASNVTPPA
+377 VLASNAAPPA
-387 LAIGL
+387 AAIAL

-432 GERPLGGSHLTCSWR
+432 GERPLGGSHLSLQLAVR
-447 CAPSCRRSGA
+447 AIMSAKRRYVGLAGCACVL
-457 MWGSQGARASCARSS
+457 CAFIVLVFGIGGTLRGEN
-472 CSCSASA
+472 A
-479 ARCAAR
+479 AQDAFG
-485 TRHRTR
+485 
-491 SRMWESNLS
+491 MWESDLS

-507 VDIAEVERVIEESS
+507 VDFAEVERVIEEAS

-528 EAFAMVS
+528 EAFTMVS
-535 FGGESHSFAGLGD
+535 FGGESHSFAGLSD

-558 RLPEHDNEA
+558 CLPAHDNEA
-567 LVGTNLAKTMGL
+567 LIGVNLAKSMDL
-579 RVGDELTVDGADG
+579 RVGDELVVDGADG
-592 KERRFVVSGLLSA
+592 EERRFVVCGLLSA
-605 MFNAGYGTILTY
+605 MFNAGSGTILTY

-730 LQLALRFFLVA
+730 LQFALRFFLVA

-748 ATAAALGGSC
+748 ATAAALGGSWLMGQLFGLFGVSRF
-758 AHGAAVR
+758 AIDANPLMVGGLTLGLALVFLVAAYASAR
-765 PVRRVTVRHR
+765 KVRRVDVR
-775 RESAHGG
+775 ELVA
-782 RPDARPR
+782 
-789 ARVPGGRLRERPKSE
+789 E
-804 ARGRAR
+804 
-810 AGGRVGFLRQPPRVL
+810 
-825 LPPAS
+825 
-830 DGCRRAAWTAR
+830 
-841 RPLLY
+841 
-846 WRRMVKPA
+846 
-854 RKDAPMAL
+854 
-862 EIRPYREEDLAGDAK
+862 
-877 GVERGRGGWARPSP
+877 
-891 RSSRSRWRRRRS
+891 
-903 SSRPRRFPWW
+903 
-913 PTSMERSWACTCS
+913 
-926 IRTTW
+926 
-931 DAARTWAM
+931 
-939 RATPWRRAC
+939 
-948 ADSVWA
+948 
-954 VPSWR
+954 
-959 TRWRRRRARASG
+959 
-971 ACSSMPWW
+971 
-979 PATPG
+979 
-984 PSTCTRTWASCAWAP
+984 
-999 CPAAS
+999 

>member
-20 FGIFLLMAL
+20 VGIFLLMTL
-29 TGAVLTF
+29 TGAALTF
-36 TASMY
+36 TVSMY

-59 VYAVDAAA
+59 VYAVDVAA
-67 NLNREVAA
+67 NLNRDVAD

-95 VKYYRGDGTAV
+95 VKYYRGDGTTV

-120 DALDFRLFSEDGM
+120 DALDFRLFSEDGR
-133 SLVDEMPE
+133 SLVADTPE
-141 PGPDEVYVPVSMQ
+141 PGPNEVYVPVSMQ
-154 ASPGVREGDELEV
+154 VSPGVHKGDELEV
-167 IVGDSTRRLA
+167 IVGDSTRRLS

-184 PQMGTPFMEIKR
+184 PQMGSPFIEIKR
-196 YVVAARTFDEVAAE
+196 YLVAERTFDEVAAE
-210 VDAAAAF
+210 VDAATL
-217 DGETQKLFTS
+217 DGGRQELFSS
-227 QAKLAAYRM
+227 QGKLASSRM
-236 AEINVRLTDEARAA
+236 AELNVRLTDEARAA

-257 ARIIAEEIAWANTAS
+257 ARIIAEKVAWANTAS

-350 LAGLAVGLA
+350 LAGLAVGLT
-359 LGSALV
+359 LGSVLV
-365 PLALPFFAQLTG
+365 PFALPFFAQLTC
-377 VLASNVTPPA
+377 VLASNAAPPA
-387 LAIGL
+387 AAIAL
-392 LAVLLA
+392 LVVLLA

-432 GERPLGGSHLTCSWR
+432 GERPLGGSHLSLQLAVR
-447 CAPSCRRSGA
+447 AIMSAKRRYVGLAGCACVL
-457 MWGSQGARASCARSS
+457 CAFIVLVFGIGGTLRGEN
-472 CSCSASA
+472 A
-479 ARCAAR
+479 AQDAFG
-485 TRHRTR
+485 
-491 SRMWESNLS
+491 MWESDLS

-507 VDIAEVERVIEESS
+507 VDFAEVERVIEEAS

-528 EAFAMVS
+528 EAFTMVS
-535 FGGESHSFAGLGD
+535 FGGESHSFAGLSD

-558 RLPEHDNEA
+558 CLPAHDNEA
-567 LVGTNLAKTMGL
+567 LIGVNLAKSMDL
-579 RVGDELTVDGADG
+579 RVGDELVVDGADG
-592 KERRFVVSGLLSA
+592 EERRFVVCGLLSA
-605 MFNAGYGTILTY
+605 MFNAGSGTILTY

-690 GVAAVLAFLAVSLII
+690 GVAAALAFLAVSLII

-730 LQLALRFFLVA
+730 LQFALRFFLVA

-748 ATAAALGGSC
+748 ATAATLGGGWLMGQLFGLFGVSRF
-758 AHGAAVR
+758 AIDTNPLMVGGLTLGLALVFLVAAYASAR
-765 PVRRVTVRHR
+765 KVRRVDVR
-775 RESAHGG
+775 ELVA
-782 RPDARPR
+782 
-789 ARVPGGRLRERPKSE
+789 E
-804 ARGRAR
+804 
-810 AGGRVGFLRQPPRVL
+810 
-825 LPPAS
+825 
-830 DGCRRAAWTAR
+830 
-841 RPLLY
+841 
-846 WRRMVKPA
+846 
-854 RKDAPMAL
+854 
-862 EIRPYREEDLAGDAK
+862 
-877 GVERGRGGWARPSP
+877 
-891 RSSRSRWRRRRS
+891 
-903 SSRPRRFPWW
+903 
-913 PTSMERSWACTCS
+913 
-926 IRTTW
+926 
-931 DAARTWAM
+931 
-939 RATPWRRAC
+939 
-948 ADSVWA
+948 
-954 VPSWR
+954 
-959 TRWRRRRARASG
+959 
-971 ACSSMPWW
+971 
-979 PATPG
+979 
-984 PSTCTRTWASCAWAP
+984 
-999 CPAAS
+999 

>member
-20 FGIFLLMAL
+20 VGIFLLMTL
-29 TGAVLTF
+29 TGAALTF
-36 TASMY
+36 TVSMY

-59 VYAVDAAA
+59 VYAVDVAA
-67 NLNREVAA
+67 NLNRDVAD

-95 VKYYRGDGTAV
+95 VKYYRGDGTTV

-120 DALDFRLFSEDGM
+120 DALDFRLFSEDGR
-133 SLVDEMPE
+133 SLVADTPE
-141 PGPDEVYVPVSMQ
+141 PGPNEVYVPVSMQ
-154 ASPGVREGDELEV
+154 VSPGVHKGDELEV
-167 IVGDSTRRLA
+167 IVGDSTRRLS

-184 PQMGTPFMEIKR
+184 PQMGSPFIEIKR
-196 YVVAARTFDEVAAE
+196 YLVAERTFDEVAAE
-210 VDAAAAF
+210 VDAATL
-217 DGETQKLFTS
+217 DGGRQELFSS
-227 QAKLAAYRM
+227 QGKLASSRM
-236 AEINVRLTDEARAA
+236 AELNVRLTDEARAA

-257 ARIIAEEIAWANTAS
+257 ARIIAEKVAWANTAS

-350 LAGLAVGLA
+350 LAGLAVGLT
-359 LGSALV
+359 LGSVLV
-365 PLALPFFAQLTG
+365 PFALPFFAQLTC
-377 VLASNVTPPA
+377 VLASNAAPPA
-387 LAIGL
+387 AAIAL

-432 GERPLGGSHLTCSWR
+432 GERPLGGSHLSLQLAVR
-447 CAPSCRRSGA
+447 AIMSAKRRYVGLAGCACVL
-457 MWGSQGARASCARSS
+457 CAFIGLVFGIGGTLRGEN
-472 CSCSASA
+472 A
-479 ARCAAR
+479 AQDAFG
-485 TRHRTR
+485 
-491 SRMWESNLS
+491 MWESDLS

-507 VDIAEVERVIEESS
+507 VDFAEVERVIEEAS

-528 EAFAMVS
+528 EAFTMVS
-535 FGGESHSFAGLGD
+535 FGGESHSFAGLSD

-558 RLPEHDNEA
+558 CLPAHDNEA
-567 LVGTNLAKTMGL
+567 LIGVNLAKSMDL
-579 RVGDELTVDGADG
+579 RVGDELVVDGADG
-592 KERRFVVSGLLSA
+592 EERRFVVCGLLSA
-605 MFNAGYGTILTY
+605 MFNAGSGTILTY

-690 GVAAVLAFLAVSLII
+690 GVAAALAFLAVSLII

-730 LQLALRFFLVA
+730 LQFALRFFLVA

-748 ATAAALGGSC
+748 ATAATLGGGWLMGQLFGLFGVSRF
-758 AHGAAVR
+758 AIDTNPLMVGGLTLGLALVFLVAAYASAR
-765 PVRRVTVRHR
+765 KVRRVDVR
-775 RESAHGG
+775 ELVA
-782 RPDARPR
+782 
-789 ARVPGGRLRERPKSE
+789 E
-804 ARGRAR
+804 
-810 AGGRVGFLRQPPRVL
+810 
-825 LPPAS
+825 
-830 DGCRRAAWTAR
+830 
-841 RPLLY
+841 
-846 WRRMVKPA
+846 
-854 RKDAPMAL
+854 
-862 EIRPYREEDLAGDAK
+862 
-877 GVERGRGGWARPSP
+877 
-891 RSSRSRWRRRRS
+891 
-903 SSRPRRFPWW
+903 
-913 PTSMERSWACTCS
+913 
-926 IRTTW
+926 
-931 DAARTWAM
+931 
-939 RATPWRRAC
+939 
-948 ADSVWA
+948 
-954 VPSWR
+954 
-959 TRWRRRRARASG
+959 
-971 ACSSMPWW
+971 
-979 PATPG
+979 
-984 PSTCTRTWASCAWAP
+984 
-999 CPAAS
+999 

>member
-20 FGIFLLMAL
+20 VGIFLLMTL
-29 TGAVLTF
+29 TGAALTF
-36 TASMY
+36 TVSMY

-59 VYAVDAAA
+59 VYAVDVAA
-67 NLNREVAA
+67 NLNRDVAD

-95 VKYYRGDGTAV
+95 VKYYRGDGTTV

-120 DALDFRLFSEDGM
+120 DALDFRLFSEDGR
-133 SLVDEMPE
+133 SLVADTPE
-141 PGPDEVYVPVSMQ
+141 PGPNEVYVPVSMQ
-154 ASPGVREGDELEV
+154 VSPGVHKGDELEV
-167 IVGDSTRRLA
+167 IVGDSTRRLS

-184 PQMGTPFMEIKR
+184 PQMGSPFIEIKR
-196 YVVAARTFDEVAAE
+196 YLVAERTFDEVAAE
-210 VDAAAAF
+210 VDAATL
-217 DGETQKLFTS
+217 DGGRQELFSS
-227 QAKLAAYRM
+227 QGKLASSRM
-236 AEINVRLTDEARAA
+236 AELNVRLTDEARAA

-257 ARIIAEEIAWANTAS
+257 ARIIAEKVAWANTAS

-342 VVEYAGVS
+342 VIEYAGVS
-350 LAGLAVGLA
+350 LAGLAVGLT
-359 LGSALV
+359 LGSVLV
-365 PLALPFFAQLTG
+365 PFALPFFAQLTC
-377 VLASNVTPPA
+377 VLASNAAPPA
-387 LAIGL
+387 AAIAL

-432 GERPLGGSHLTCSWR
+432 GERPLGGSHLSLQLAVR
-447 CAPSCRRSGA
+447 AIMSAKRRYVGLAGCACVL
-457 MWGSQGARASCARSS
+457 CAFIVLVFGIGGTLRGEN
-472 CSCSASA
+472 A
-479 ARCAAR
+479 AQDAFG
-485 TRHRTR
+485 
-491 SRMWESNLS
+491 MWESDLS

-507 VDIAEVERVIEESS
+507 VDFAEVERVIEEAS

-528 EAFAMVS
+528 EAFTMVS
-535 FGGESHSFAGLGD
+535 FGGESHSFAGLSD

-558 RLPEHDNEA
+558 CLPAHDNEA
-567 LVGTNLAKTMGL
+567 LIGVNLAKSMDL
-579 RVGDELTVDGADG
+579 RVGDELVVDGADG
-592 KERRFVVSGLLSA
+592 EERRFVVCGLLSA
-605 MFNAGYGTILTY
+605 MFNAGSGTILTY

-690 GVAAVLAFLAVSLII
+690 GVAAALAFLAVSLII

-730 LQLALRFFLVA
+730 LQFALRFFLVA

-748 ATAAALGGSC
+748 ATAATLGGGWLMGQLFGLFGVSRF
-758 AHGAAVR
+758 AIDTNPLMVGGLTLGLALVFLVAAYASAR
-765 PVRRVTVRHR
+765 KVRRVDVR
-775 RESAHGG
+775 ELVA
-782 RPDARPR
+782 
-789 ARVPGGRLRERPKSE
+789 E
-804 ARGRAR
+804 
-810 AGGRVGFLRQPPRVL
+810 
-825 LPPAS
+825 
-830 DGCRRAAWTAR
+830 
-841 RPLLY
+841 
-846 WRRMVKPA
+846 
-854 RKDAPMAL
+854 
-862 EIRPYREEDLAGDAK
+862 
-877 GVERGRGGWARPSP
+877 
-891 RSSRSRWRRRRS
+891 
-903 SSRPRRFPWW
+903 
-913 PTSMERSWACTCS
+913 
-926 IRTTW
+926 
-931 DAARTWAM
+931 
-939 RATPWRRAC
+939 
-948 ADSVWA
+948 
-954 VPSWR
+954 
-959 TRWRRRRARASG
+959 
-971 ACSSMPWW
+971 
-979 PATPG
+979 
-984 PSTCTRTWASCAWAP
+984 
-999 CPAAS
+999 

>member
-20 FGIFLLMAL
+20 VGIFLLMTL
-29 TGAVLTF
+29 TGAALTF
-36 TASMY
+36 TVSMY

-59 VYAVDAAA
+59 VYAVDVAA
-67 NLNREVAA
+67 NLNRDVAD

-95 VKYYRGDGTAV
+95 VKYYRGDGTTV

-120 DALDFRLFSEDGM
+120 DALDFRLFSEDGR
-133 SLVDEMPE
+133 SLVADTPE
-141 PGPDEVYVPVSMQ
+141 PGPNEVYVPVSMQ
-154 ASPGVREGDELEV
+154 VSPGVHKGDELEV
-167 IVGDSTRRLA
+167 IVGDSTRRLS

-184 PQMGTPFMEIKR
+184 PQMGSPFIEIKR
-196 YVVAARTFDEVAAE
+196 YLVAERTFDEVAAE
-210 VDAAAAF
+210 VDAATL
-217 DGETQKLFTS
+217 DGGRQELFSS
-227 QAKLAAYRM
+227 QGKLASSRM
-236 AEINVRLTDEARAA
+236 AELNVRLTDEARAA

-257 ARIIAEEIAWANTAS
+257 ARIIAEKVAWANTAS

-350 LAGLAVGLA
+350 LAGLAVGLT
-359 LGSALV
+359 LGSVLV
-365 PLALPFFAQLTG
+365 PFALPFFAQLTC
-377 VLASNVTPPA
+377 VLASNAAPPA
-387 LAIGL
+387 AAIAL

-432 GERPLGGSHLTCSWR
+432 GERPLGGSHLSLQLAVR
-447 CAPSCRRSGA
+447 AIMSAKRRYVGLAGCACVL
-457 MWGSQGARASCARSS
+457 CAFIVLVFGIGGTLRGEN
-472 CSCSASA
+472 A
-479 ARCAAR
+479 AQDAFG
-485 TRHRTR
+485 
-491 SRMWESNLS
+491 MWESDLS

-507 VDIAEVERVIEESS
+507 VDFAEVERVIEEAS

-528 EAFAMVS
+528 EAFTMVS
-535 FGGESHSFAGLGD
+535 FGGESHSFAGLSD

-558 RLPEHDNEA
+558 CLPAHDNEA
-567 LVGTNLAKTMGL
+567 LIGVNLAKSMDL
-579 RVGDELTVDGADG
+579 RVGDELVVDGADG
-592 KERRFVVSGLLSA
+592 EERRFVVCGLLSA
-605 MFNAGYGTILTY
+605 MFNAGSGTILTY

-643 AADEAR
+643 AGDEAR

-690 GVAAVLAFLAVSLII
+690 GVAAALAFLAVSLII

-730 LQLALRFFLVA
+730 LQFALRFFLVA

-748 ATAAALGGSC
+748 ATAATLGGGWLMGQLFGLFGVSRF
-758 AHGAAVR
+758 AIDTNPLMVGGLTLGLALVFLVAAYASAR
-765 PVRRVTVRHR
+765 KVRRVDVR
-775 RESAHGG
+775 ELVA
-782 RPDARPR
+782 
-789 ARVPGGRLRERPKSE
+789 E
-804 ARGRAR
+804 
-810 AGGRVGFLRQPPRVL
+810 
-825 LPPAS
+825 
-830 DGCRRAAWTAR
+830 
-841 RPLLY
+841 
-846 WRRMVKPA
+846 
-854 RKDAPMAL
+854 
-862 EIRPYREEDLAGDAK
+862 
-877 GVERGRGGWARPSP
+877 
-891 RSSRSRWRRRRS
+891 
-903 SSRPRRFPWW
+903 
-913 PTSMERSWACTCS
+913 
-926 IRTTW
+926 
-931 DAARTWAM
+931 
-939 RATPWRRAC
+939 
-948 ADSVWA
+948 
-954 VPSWR
+954 
-959 TRWRRRRARASG
+959 
-971 ACSSMPWW
+971 
-979 PATPG
+979 
-984 PSTCTRTWASCAWAP
+984 
-999 CPAAS
+999 

>member
-20 FGIFLLMAL
+20 VGIFLLMTL
-29 TGAVLTF
+29 TGAALTF
-36 TASMY
+36 TVSMY

-59 VYAVDAAA
+59 VYAVDVAA
-67 NLNREVAA
+67 NLNRDVAD

-95 VKYYRGDGTAV
+95 VKYYRGDGTTV
-106 DKNPTSGTALVAWG
+106 DQNPTSGTALVAWG
-120 DALDFRLFSEDGM
+120 DALDFRLFSEDGR
-133 SLVDEMPE
+133 SLVADTPE
-141 PGPDEVYVPVSMQ
+141 PGPNEVYVPVSMQ
-154 ASPGVREGDELEV
+154 VSPGVHKGDELEV
-167 IVGDSTRRLA
+167 IVGDSTRRLS

-184 PQMGTPFMEIKR
+184 PQMGSPFIEIKR
-196 YVVAARTFDEVAAE
+196 YLVAERTFDEVAAE
-210 VDAAAAF
+210 VDAATL
-217 DGETQKLFTS
+217 DGGRQELFSS
-227 QAKLAAYRM
+227 QGKLASSRM
-236 AEINVRLTDEARAA
+236 AELNVRLTDEARAA

-257 ARIIAEEIAWANTAS
+257 ARIIAEKVAWANTAS

-328 KALGLPNRALRGML
+328 KALGLLNRALRGML

-350 LAGLAVGLA
+350 LAGLAVGLT
-359 LGSALV
+359 LGSVLV
-365 PLALPFFAQLTG
+365 PFALPFFAQLTC
-377 VLASNVTPPA
+377 VLASNAAPPA
-387 LAIGL
+387 AAIAL

-416 LVAFRGGAADV
+416 LAAFRGGAADV

-432 GERPLGGSHLTCSWR
+432 GERPLGGSHLSLQLAVR
-447 CAPSCRRSGA
+447 AIMSAKRRYVGLAGCACVL
-457 MWGSQGARASCARSS
+457 CAFIVLVFGIGGTLRGEN
-472 CSCSASA
+472 A
-479 ARCAAR
+479 AQDAFG
-485 TRHRTR
+485 
-491 SRMWESNLS
+491 MWESDLS

-507 VDIAEVERVIEESS
+507 VDFAEVERVIEEAS

-528 EAFAMVS
+528 EAFTMVS
-535 FGGESHSFAGLGD
+535 FGGESHSFAGLSD

-558 RLPEHDNEA
+558 CLPAHDNEA
-567 LVGTNLAKTMGL
+567 LIGVNLAKSMDL
-579 RVGDELTVDGADG
+579 RVGDELVVDGADG
-592 KERRFVVSGLLSA
+592 EERRFVVCGLLSA
-605 MFNAGYGTILTY
+605 MFNAGSGTILTY

-690 GVAAVLAFLAVSLII
+690 GVAAALAFLAVSLII

-730 LQLALRFFLVA
+730 LQFALRFFLVA

-748 ATAAALGGSC
+748 ATAATLGGGWLMGQLFGLFGVSRF
-758 AHGAAVR
+758 AIDTNPLMVGGLTLGLALVFLVAAYASAR
-765 PVRRVTVRHR
+765 KVRRVDVR
-775 RESAHGG
+775 ELVA
-782 RPDARPR
+782 
-789 ARVPGGRLRERPKSE
+789 E
-804 ARGRAR
+804 
-810 AGGRVGFLRQPPRVL
+810 
-825 LPPAS
+825 
-830 DGCRRAAWTAR
+830 
-841 RPLLY
+841 
-846 WRRMVKPA
+846 
-854 RKDAPMAL
+854 
-862 EIRPYREEDLAGDAK
+862 
-877 GVERGRGGWARPSP
+877 
-891 RSSRSRWRRRRS
+891 
-903 SSRPRRFPWW
+903 
-913 PTSMERSWACTCS
+913 
-926 IRTTW
+926 
-931 DAARTWAM
+931 
-939 RATPWRRAC
+939 
-948 ADSVWA
+948 
-954 VPSWR
+954 
-959 TRWRRRRARASG
+959 
-971 ACSSMPWW
+971 
-979 PATPG
+979 
-984 PSTCTRTWASCAWAP
+984 
-999 CPAAS
+999 